1 MRLGTNKYPTP
12 QSNSTELSMPEAPH
26 PSVLLRH
33 YKGSGIG
40 NKVRFISTLLSVR
53 CSSGSHSGHSLNPR
67 QPILLWLP
75 ASSRAGK
82 KKSKGFV
89 KGGFQCYGWKSF
101 CTAKRKNSPMICCNY
116 QHCTTSL
123 VLFLALYVA
132 GKHDLSSWSFTG
144 QILFFKH
151 PIFPMQA
158 AQSSSG
164 PPRLFGDG
172 RVGAPSN
179 LLPTAIKG
187 QA

>member
-1 MRLGTNKYPTP
+1 
-12 QSNSTELSMPEAPH
+12 
-26 PSVLLRH
+26 
-33 YKGSGIG
+33 
-40 NKVRFISTLLSVR
+40 
-53 CSSGSHSGHSLNPR
+53 
-67 QPILLWLP
+67 
-75 ASSRAGK
+75 
-82 KKSKGFV
+82 
-89 KGGFQCYGWKSF
+89 
-101 CTAKRKNSPMICCNY
+101 MICCNY

>member
-26 PSVLLRH
+26 PSVLLQH

-82 KKSKGFV
+82 KKK
-89 KGGFQCYGWKSF
+89 
-101 CTAKRKNSPMICCNY
+101 AR
-116 QHCTTSL
+116 
-123 VLFLALYVA
+123 VLLKEAFSAMV
-132 GKHDLSSWSFTG
+132 
-144 QILFFKH
+144 
-151 PIFPMQA
+151 
-158 AQSSSG
+158 
-164 PPRLFGDG
+164 G
-172 RVGAPSN
+172 RVFALQKGKTAP
-179 LLPTAIKG
+179 
-187 QA
+187 